1 MTVRTSAGTK
11 LSIGTT
17 AAAETETEFVAD
29 SYQEVGEIE
38 SMGEFGDE
46 SNPVNFASLNDER
59 MRKLKGTRDAGTL
72 ALVVGRDPL
81 DAGQNALIAAEGTD
95 YEYNFKV
102 EYDDAPSALYT
113 PTVEYFRG
121 LVMSKR
127 TNVGNND
134 NVTRRT
140 FNIAI
145 NSEIVDVPAHLT

>member
-11 LSIGTT
+11 LYIGTT
-17 AAAETETEFVAD
+17 TAAETETEFLAD
-29 SYQEVGEIE
+29 TYVEIGEIE
-38 SMGEFGDE
+38 SMGDFGDE

-72 ALVVGRDPL
+72 ALVCGRDPL
-81 DAGQNALIAAEGTD
+81 DTGQLALDAAEETD

-113 PTVEYFRG
+113 PSLEFFRG
-121 LVMSKR
+121 LVMGRR

-134 NVTRRT
+134 NVTRKNY
-140 FNIAI
+140 NIAI
-145 NSEIVDVPAHLT
+145 NSEIVDIPAHL

>member
-11 LSIGTT
+11 LYIGTT
-17 AAAETETEFVAD
+17 TAAETETEFLAD
-29 SYQEVGEIE
+29 TYVEIGEIE

-72 ALVVGRDPL
+72 ALVCGRDPL
-81 DAGQNALIAAEGTD
+81 DAGQLALDAAEETD

-113 PTVEYFRG
+113 PSLEFFRG
-121 LVMSKR
+121 LVMGRR
-127 TNVGNND
+127 TNVGNTD
-134 NVTRRT
+134 NVTRKNY
-140 FNIAI
+140 NIAI
-145 NSEIVDVPAHLT
+145 NSEIVDIPAHL